1 MPKFDIDSIGGSLE
15 YDFSDPRW
23 LGPGDGHKGFIPE
36 PSRNAVNEFLKNI
49 QAKFKEMGLVGQ
61 DAADST
67 TPDQMATTLNQ
78 VNDEATYE
86 RVAEEITEEVAKLCG
101 GQPSLEV
108 LQKLPYRPFMGFVG
122 YVMGN
127 LINPEAGRPGTTNS
141 PSRLTSV

>member
-1 MPKFDIDSIGGSLE
+1 MPKFDVNSIGGSLE
-15 YDFSDPRW
+15 YDFSDPQW

-36 PSRNAVNEFLKNI
+36 PSRQLVNDFLKNI

-61 DAADST
+61 DASDS
-67 TPDQMATTLNQ
+67 ATAQQVASTLSN
-78 VNDEATYE
+78 VDDESTYE
-86 RVAEEITEEVAKLCG
+86 RIAEEITAEVAKLCG
-101 GQPSLEV
+101 GSPSLEV

-127 LINPEAGRPGTTNS
+127 LLNPEAGRPGTTNS